1 MDTWTFNWAGR
12 TITGAASR
20 QFEDD
25 GIVFSVRFTTPFQ
38 GFKQVGL
45 RGSFLSSSDYT
56 TTLSYSM
63 AGKQVEIQ
71 GKLTT
76 NAAGSVARITF
87 AGENEQLSAVVEYD
101 VRQPEKTA
109 SLTLS
114 RGANQRI
121 SVTAAGE
128 FADKINGILLI
139 ETSSVSPVRLSL
151 DVDPNA
157 AEKNGR
163 LTLE

>member
-1 MDTWTFNWAGR
+1 MDTWNFNWAGH

-38 GFKQVGL
+38 GFEQVGL
-45 RGSFLSSSDYT
+45 KESFLPSSDYT
-56 TTLSYSM
+56 ATLSYSM
-63 AGKQVEIQ
+63 AGKQVHIQ

>member
-87 AGENEQLSAVVEYD
+87 AGENEQLSAVV
-101 VRQPEKTA
+101 A
-109 SLTLS
+109 ST
-114 RGANQRI
+114 
-121 SVTAAGE
+121 T
-128 FADKINGILLI
+128 
-139 ETSSVSPVRLSL
+139 SVSPKRR
-151 DVDPNA
+151 PH
-157 AEKNGR
+157 
-163 LTLE
+163 